1 MKKLIDQAYE
11 MGKEAFGKFGSAP
24 ALNGEFI
31 RTLPNC
37 EEGDTKG
44 CNLRLKMYKA
54 YIKGWTVA
62 HISSMGDL

>member
-1 MKKLIDQAYE
+1 MKDLINKAYE

-31 RTLPNC
+31 RMLPNC
-37 EEGDTKG
+37 LVGDTRG
-44 CNLRLKMYKA
+44 CNIRLKMYKA

-62 HISSMGDL
+62 HLKSME